1 VVSPTQKE
9 GFKMTTRRLINCPTC
24 SGSDKTTRNI
34 WDVDFYDRT
43 RTCRCCGTTVKLKA
57 VSSAIR
63 AKRDAEHARFE
74 AILQS
79 VIAEFGAN

>member
-1 VVSPTQKE
+1 
-9 GFKMTTRRLINCPTC
+9 MTTRRLINCPTC

-34 WDVDFYDRT
+34 WDINFYERT

-57 VSSAIR
+57 LSPTIR
-63 AKRDAEHARFE
+63 AKRDAHNARME

-79 VIAEFGAN
+79 VIAGGVT

>member
-1 VVSPTQKE
+1 
-9 GFKMTTRRLINCPTC
+9 MTTRRLINCPTC

-34 WDVDFYDRT
+34 WDVDFYERT

-57 VSSAIR
+57 LSPTIR
-63 AKRDAEHARFE
+63 AKRDAHNARME

-79 VIAEFGAN
+79 VLADVRYQGAQ

>member
-1 VVSPTQKE
+1 
-9 GFKMTTRRLINCPTC
+9 MTRRLINCPTC

-34 WDVDFYDRT
+34 WDVDFYERT

-57 VSSAIR
+57 LSPTIR
-63 AKRDAEHARFE
+63 AKRDAHNARME

-79 VIAEFGAN
+79 VLADVHYQGAQ

>member
-1 VVSPTQKE
+1 
-9 GFKMTTRRLINCPTC
+9 MTTRRLINCPTC

-34 WDVDFYDRT
+34 WDVDFYERT

-57 VSSAIR
+57 LSPTIR
-63 AKRDAEHARFE
+63 AKRDAENAKFE

-79 VIAEFGAN
+79 VIAEFSAD

>member
-1 VVSPTQKE
+1 
-9 GFKMTTRRLINCPTC
+9 MTTRRLINCPTC

-34 WDVDFYDRT
+34 WDVDFYERA

-57 VSSAIR
+57 LSPTIR
-63 AKRDAEHARFE
+63 AKRDAHNARME

-79 VIAEFGAN
+79 VLADVRYQGAQ

>member
-1 VVSPTQKE
+1 
-9 GFKMTTRRLINCPTC
+9 MTTRRLINCPTC

-34 WDVDFYDRT
+34 WDVDFYERT

-57 VSSAIR
+57 LSPTIR
-63 AKRDAEHARFE
+63 AKRDAHNARME

-79 VIAEFGAN
+79 VLADVHYQGAQ

>member
-1 VVSPTQKE
+1 
-9 GFKMTTRRLINCPTC
+9 MTTRRLINCTTC
-24 SGSDKTTRNI
+24 SSSDKTTRNI

-57 VSSAIR
+57 VPAAIR
-63 AKRDAEHARFE
+63 AKRDAHNAKME

-79 VIAEFGAN
+79 VIAG

>member
-1 VVSPTQKE
+1 
-9 GFKMTTRRLINCPTC
+9 MTTRRLINCPTC

-63 AKRDAEHARFE
+63 AKRAAHNAAMEKLFAELSAQFD
-74 AILQS
+74 
-79 VIAEFGAN
+79 

>member
-1 VVSPTQKE
+1 
-9 GFKMTTRRLINCPTC
+9 MTRRLINCPTC
-24 SGSDKTTRNI
+24 SGSDKLTRNI

-57 VSSAIR
+57 VPAAIR
-63 AKRDAEHARFE
+63 AKRDAHNAKME

-79 VIAEFGAN
+79 VIAGITA